1 MLPASPAPG
10 KEPRREPIGK
20 SLPTGFT
27 STRAAVSGRRL
38 ADANILSYYDRIMA
52 DTHLVR
58 NQVRAY
64 RRQRG
69 WSQEELARRGG
80 ISRTAVSAVEVGRMV
95 PSVAAALALA
105 GALGCTV
112 EDLFGV
118 APAGPAGPEWAWP
131 PAAVPCRYWLAQ
143 VGGRTLRYPA
153 EATAAGVV
161 GHDGVYRDGAFV
173 PCGEGD
179 PATTLVLACC
189 DPAAALLAAEYAR
202 PAGFRLIVLP
212 RSSRQALTLLGQGLV
227 HVAGVHLAGDHEPDG
242 NVRAVRE
249 ALGLGFRLLRVA
261 RWEEG
266 LSVGPGTTARTVRA
280 ALRARL
286 RWVGREPGS
295 AARQCLDELLG
306 GRPSPRRVALDHRG
320 VAEAVRC
327 GWADVGVCHRLVCA
341 EAGLRFLGVRQED
354 FDLCYPAAAE
364 GDPRIQALVRVVPS
378 GTYRRL
384 LGELPGYDTARA
396 GEVRVVG

>member
-1 MLPASPAPG
+1 M
-10 KEPRREPIGK
+10 
-20 SLPTGFT
+20 
-27 STRAAVSGRRL
+27 
-38 ADANILSYYDRIMA
+38 ANAQR
-52 DTHLVR
+52 VR
-58 NQVRAY
+58 NRVRAY

-69 WSQEELARRGG
+69 WSQGELARRGG
-80 ISRTAVSAVEVGRMV
+80 VSRTAVSAVEVGRMV
-95 PSVAAALALA
+95 PSVAAALSLA
-105 GALGCTV
+105 AAFGCTV

-118 APAGPAGPEWAWP
+118 PPAEPAEPDWAWP
-131 PAAVPCRYWLAQ
+131 PATVPCRYWLAQ
-143 VGGRTLRYPA
+143 VRGRVLRYPA

-161 GHDGVYRDGAFV
+161 AHDGVYRDGAFA
-173 PCGEGD
+173 PCGEAD
-179 PATTLVLACC
+179 LATTLVLACC

-212 RSSRQALTLLGQGLV
+212 RSSRQALTLLGRGLV
-227 HVAGVHLAGDHEPDG
+227 HVAGVHLGGDHEPDG
-242 NVRAVRE
+242 NARAVRE
-249 ALGLGFRLLRVA
+249 VLGPGFRLLRVA

-295 AARQCLDELLG
+295 AARQCLDELRG

-320 VAEAVRC
+320 VVDAVRC

-341 EAGLRFLGVRQED
+341 EAGLRFLGVRQEY

-364 GDPRIQALVRVVPS
+364 GDPRIQALGRVVRSAP
-378 GTYRRL
+378 YRRP
-384 LGELPGYDTARA
+384 LGDLPGYDTTGA
-396 GEVRVVG
+396 GEVRVIG